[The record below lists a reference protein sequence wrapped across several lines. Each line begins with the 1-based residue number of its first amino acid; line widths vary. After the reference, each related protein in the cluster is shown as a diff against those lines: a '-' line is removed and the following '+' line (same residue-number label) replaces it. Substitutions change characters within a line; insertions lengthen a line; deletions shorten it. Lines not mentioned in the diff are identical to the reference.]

1 MKQAPKNPSPINW
14 FYMPL
19 IAIVLA
25 FGFLQLKNE
34 KQNQR
39 SRALPQIASESSV
52 SNMDDLRDLSIS
64 LLTDSILSIVQSYYV
79 DPRRVTN
86 ESLLTSGIES
96 LENVPGISASIDEN
110 QVTIVTENGS
120 HSFPLERP
128 ISYKNLVTLF
138 RNMARYL
145 DSVEALADGHPSD
158 QSITSGSVTL
168 LNHLLSAL
176 DAHSTLLSP
185 EAYRELRQGTE
196 GSFGGLGVL
205 VGMRENVL
213 TVIKPLPRSPA
224 VRAGIRRF
232 DKILGIDGVHTYGY
246 TLDDLV
252 EHMRGEPGTEVELSL
267 LRNGADHPSL
277 MQMKREI
284 INVDSVE
291 STDIVKDDSK
301 ILHMTIENF
310 SSRTS
315 TEVLTS
321 IKEARARMGE
331 VNGVVL
337 DMRSNPGGLLDQAVQ
352 VVDLFIKSG
361 VIVTTKGRH
370 QEVETAG
377 TGFDETDFPIVV
389 LINEDSA
396 SASEIVAGALQDHG
410 RAVVIGQPSFGK
422 GSVQTIFEL
431 PGERALKLTI
441 ARYYTPLGRSIQNVG
456 IIPDVWMQPIFAR
469 GDNTNLFGA
478 YRYKNERFLK
488 HHLSAKFDK
497 KVKSD
502 IAVQKGYYLAKEISQ
517 DSQKHEDRE
526 LNAALQVIR
535 KVHATYGDV
544 IPKAGARASHWLSL
558 AAPELRKV
566 LNSSSRQVASWLKKN
581 HKVNWSRQSGD
592 EAALNLAIDFPE
604 GTSVKL
610 GDMLEIPWEISNTS
624 SRPITQASVF
634 VRSEFAGFETQEN
647 LVGTIGAKGEKKG
660 VLKIHVPT
668 YLDPGPLVLRLGV
681 AKGAWPVLH
690 AVKTISVEVE
700 DRPLA
705 DIRATVSLIDAG
717 KHIGILES
725 QEQAKVR
732 IKLENG
738 GESTA
743 NNLHVKLE
751 NISGSQVSLKGTELK
766 ISEIEVGETK
776 TFDVEISGSK
786 SIYSAD
792 LGLGI
797 FVDSK
802 DLRIP
807 LAKRVSVRGLPNT
820 PTQKVSNLIGH

>member
-1 MKQAPKNPSPINW
+1 
-14 FYMPL
+14 
-19 IAIVLA
+19 
-25 FGFLQLKNE
+25 
-34 KQNQR
+34 
-39 SRALPQIASESSV
+39 
-52 SNMDDLRDLSIS
+52 
-64 LLTDSILSIVQSYYV
+64 
-79 DPRRVTN
+79 
-86 ESLLTSGIES
+86 
-96 LENVPGISASIDEN
+96 
-110 QVTIVTENGS
+110 
-120 HSFPLERP
+120 
-128 ISYKNLVTLF
+128 
-138 RNMARYL
+138 
-145 DSVEALADGHPSD
+145 
-158 QSITSGSVTL
+158 
-168 LNHLLSAL
+168 
-176 DAHSTLLSP
+176 
-185 EAYRELRQGTE
+185 
-196 GSFGGLGVL
+196 
-205 VGMRENVL
+205 
-213 TVIKPLPRSPA
+213 
-224 VRAGIRRF
+224 
-232 DKILGIDGVHTYGY
+232 
-246 TLDDLV
+246 
-252 EHMRGEPGTEVELSL
+252 MRGEPGTEVELSL